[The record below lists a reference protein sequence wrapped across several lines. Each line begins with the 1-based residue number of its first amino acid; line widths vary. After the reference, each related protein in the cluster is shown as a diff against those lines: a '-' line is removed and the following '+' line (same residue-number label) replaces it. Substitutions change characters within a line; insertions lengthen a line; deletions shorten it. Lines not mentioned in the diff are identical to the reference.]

1 MKHSHAYG
9 TYVLTRRIARRIQL
23 EWDRVE
29 QPARLELFLARP
41 RREGPAPTEVGP
53 VAPTRR
59 TERRP
64 FAA

>member
-1 MKHSHAYG
+1 MKHPNAYG
-9 TYVLTRRIARRIQL
+9 TYVLTRRIARRIRL

-29 QPARLELFLARP
+29 QPAWPERFRE
-41 RREGPAPTEVGP
+41 RRRSDVPSATDEGPSRMPG
-53 VAPTRR
+53 R